1 MKVDDQRRPLC
12 AELYPR
18 GGSAKHKTYLG
29 SFCRS
34 CRPLSRAARTRHS
47 FVAAARLQWCAVK
60 SLSRA
65 PLKLEN
71 VMKLPFIRTGDSHPR
86 SIAKTVSW
94 RVTGSV
100 DTFVLGLIFTG
111 NAKIAGSI
119 AVAEMATKMVLY
131 YLHERAWSAIRWNQ

>member
-1 MKVDDQRRPLC
+1 MI
-12 AELYPR
+12 
-18 GGSAKHKTYLG
+18 SAGHCVP
-29 SFCRS
+29 SFT
-34 CRPLSRAARTRHS
+34 RAAARRSIRPTWDRSVARAGRCRVQREPEHS